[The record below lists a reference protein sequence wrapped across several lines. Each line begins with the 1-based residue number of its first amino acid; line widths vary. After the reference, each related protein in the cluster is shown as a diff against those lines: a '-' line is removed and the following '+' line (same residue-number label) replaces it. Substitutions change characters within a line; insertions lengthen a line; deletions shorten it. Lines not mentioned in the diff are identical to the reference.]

1 KQLQSKFFYDALGSR
16 LFEAICRLPWYGITR
31 AELAL
36 LNRHADLIHSR
47 VRGPTAVVELG
58 CGSGEKLAV
67 VAKAGMRR
75 GNVRQVQLIDISP
88 TALEASTRALLPFR
102 KLSVIG
108 HRATYASGLRRIARR
123 RTDSDATLVLF
134 LGSNIGN
141 LDPPADEE
149 FLRSIR
155 ATLRPGDGLLLGA
168 DLVKPER
175 DMLLAY
181 DDPLGV
187 TAAFNKNLL
196 VRINRELGG
205 DFDLEGFVHRA
216 VWNAAASRIEMH
228 LVSLRHQRVRIPAAG
243 FDVHFRE
250 GERIWTESSYKYEP
264 DRVSSLGARGGF
276 TQWDQWI
283 DTESR
288 FALTLF
294 GVE

>member
-1 KQLQSKFFYDALGSR
+1 
-16 LFEAICRLPWYGITR
+16 
-31 AELAL
+31 
-36 LNRHADLIHSR
+36 
-47 VRGPTAVVELG
+47 
-58 CGSGEKLAV
+58 
-67 VAKAGMRR
+67 
-75 GNVRQVQLIDISP
+75 
-88 TALEASTRALLPFR
+88 
-102 KLSVIG
+102 
-108 HRATYASGLRRIARR
+108 
-123 RTDSDATLVLF
+123 
-134 LGSNIGN
+134 
-141 LDPPADEE
+141 
-149 FLRSIR
+149 
-155 ATLRPGDGLLLGA
+155 
-168 DLVKPER
+168 
-175 DMLLAY
+175 MLLAY